1 MARFYWFQFVQR
13 FRWDHLKDSLRV
25 PQGQTFAEGTS
36 SQWSNQ
42 DLAPTPPK
50 ERKWNFWTFTAFW
63 TAHASD
69 ATAWTAGSATVAL
82 GLTWWQAWLA
92 LNVAHMIGSIL
103 IVANGRMASRYHV
116 GFPVCA
122 RVSWGMWG
130 SYMAVAMRAVI
141 CIIWNG
147 VNTFYAGRL
156 VDVCLQCIWPS
167 WALVANTLPDS
178 AGITT
183 RELTGF
189 LIAWFIC
196 EPFTLW
202 TNKRLSI
209 YSVQCLTFV
218 HPRDL
223 KWFYVAKS
231 VIVLAAM
238 HGILAWWMRKNG
250 GVHFPSQNGNQLS
263 GSTRAWL
270 WMQAFNS
277 GFGAVSSLTVNQADI
292 ARYAKSPN
300 DQLWG
305 QIFVFPLA
313 SALPGL
319 FGVLV
324 ASASQE
330 MYGTPLWNLWDVTQ
344 KMLNQY
350 PHDSGARFGIFLA
363 AASMA
368 LALIGVNLATNCL
381 PFGSDVSA
389 LFPKYMNIQRGQF
402 LCCLLGLAIAP
413 WKILSNGTTFLAFL
427 AGYGYWLAPVAA
439 ILFIDYFFVQN
450 GNIVTDE
457 LYNGKPG
464 GLYWYS
470 KGWNIRAPIVT
481 VLALVPCLPGF
492 AWTISDN
499 VKISLNAARLS
510 TLSFILTY
518 AIAALMYWASYQLWP
533 RTITA
538 QTNEQFEFLAE
549 MVDEEETSNEL
560 GDIDKPLSDK
570 SSIRE
575 CPSV

>member
-1 MARFYWFQFVQR
+1 MVQFRWLQSVQR
-13 FRWDHLKDSLRV
+13 IRWDRLKDSLRV
-25 PQGQTFAEGTS
+25 PQGQLFTEGTS
-36 SQWSNQ
+36 TQWINQ
-42 DLAPTPPK
+42 DLAPTPPE
-50 ERKWNFWTFTAFW
+50 ERKWNLWTFAAFW

-92 LNVAHMIGSIL
+92 LNVAHIIGTIL

-130 SYMAVAMRAVI
+130 SYVAVSMRAVI

-167 WALVANTLPDS
+167 WALVANTLPES

-189 LIAWFIC
+189 LIAWFI
-196 EPFTLW
+196 
-202 TNKRLSI
+202 
-209 YSVQCLTFV
+209 Y
-218 HPRDL
+218 L
-223 KWFYVAKS
+223 KWFYIAKS
-231 VIVLAAM
+231 VIVLTAM

-250 GVHFPSQNGNQLS
+250 GVHFPSQDSNRLS
-263 GSTRAWL
+263 GATRGWL

-277 GFGAVSSLTVNQADI
+277 GFGAISSLTVNQADI
-292 ARYAKSPN
+292 ARYASSPS

-330 MYGTPLWNLWDVTQ
+330 MYGAPLWNLWDVTQ
-344 KMLNQY
+344 KMLDQY
-350 PHDSGARFGIFLA
+350 PQNSGARFGIFLA
-363 AASMA
+363 AGSMA

-413 WKILSNGTTFLAFL
+413 WKILRNGTTFLAFL

-439 ILFIDYFFVQN
+439 ILFVDYFCIQH
-450 GNIVTDE
+450 GNIVTAE
-457 LYNGKPG
+457 LYNGKAG
-464 GLYWYS
+464 GLPQ
-470 KGWNIRAPIVT
+470 GWNIRAPIVT

-492 AWTISDN
+492 AWSISDT
-499 VKISLNAARLS
+499 VDISLDAARLS

-518 AIAALMYWASYQLWP
+518 AIAALMYWASYRIWP
-533 RTITA
+533 KTPTTQIN
-538 QTNEQFEFLAE
+538 QHFEFLANA
-549 MVDEEETSNEL
+549 VDEEEVSIEL
-560 GDIDKPLSDK
+560 VDIEKPLSDK
-570 SSIRE
+570 LSIRE
-575 CPSV
+575 SV

>member
-1 MARFYWFQFVQR
+1 MVR
-13 FRWDHLKDSLRV
+13 FRWLQSVQRIRWDRLKDSLRV
-25 PQGQTFAEGTS
+25 PQGQLFTEGTS
-36 SQWSNQ
+36 TQWINQ
-42 DLAPTPPK
+42 DLAPTPPE
-50 ERKWNFWTFTAFW
+50 ERKWNLWTFAAFW

-92 LNVAHMIGSIL
+92 LNVAHIIGTIL

-130 SYMAVAMRAVI
+130 SYVAVSMRAVI

-167 WALVANTLPDS
+167 WTLVANTLPDS

-189 LIAWFIC
+189 LIAWFI
-196 EPFTLW
+196 
-202 TNKRLSI
+202 
-209 YSVQCLTFV
+209 Y
-218 HPRDL
+218 L
-223 KWFYVAKS
+223 KWFYIAKS
-231 VIVLAAM
+231 VIVLTAM

-250 GVHFPSQNGNQLS
+250 GVHFPSQANNQLS
-263 GSTRAWL
+263 GATRGWL

-277 GFGAVSSLTVNQADI
+277 GFGAISSLTVNQADI
-292 ARYAKSPN
+292 ARYASSPS

-330 MYGTPLWNLWDVTQ
+330 MYGAPLWNLWDVTQ
-344 KMLNQY
+344 KMLDQY
-350 PHDSGARFGIFLA
+350 PQNSGARFGIFLA
-363 AASMA
+363 AGSMA

-413 WKILSNGTTFLAFL
+413 WKILRNGTTFLAFL

-439 ILFIDYFFVQN
+439 ILFVDYFCIQH
-450 GNIVTDE
+450 GNIVTAE
-457 LYNGKPG
+457 LYNGKAG

-470 KGWNIRAPIVT
+470 RGWNIRAPIVT

-492 AWTISDN
+492 AWSISDT
-499 VKISLNAARLS
+499 VDISLNAAHLS

-518 AIAALMYWASYQLWP
+518 AIAALMYWASYRIWP
-533 RTITA
+533 KTPTT
-538 QTNEQFEFLAE
+538 QVNQHFEFLANA
-549 MVDEEETSNEL
+549 VEEEEVSIEL
-560 GDIDKPLSDK
+560 VDIEKSDK
-570 SSIRE
+570 LSIRE
-575 CPSV
+575 SV

>member
-1 MARFYWFQFVQR
+1 MPRFNWFHSSPPR
-13 FRWDHLKDSLRV
+13 FHWNNLKDYLRV
-25 PQGQTFAEGTS
+25 PQGQVYADSGTS

-42 DLAPTPPK
+42 DLAPTPPE
-50 ERKWNFWTFTAFW
+50 ERKWNMWTFAAFW

-92 LNVAHMIGSIL
+92 LNVAHIIGTVL

-122 RVSWGMWG
+122 RVPWGMWG
-130 SYMAVAMRAVI
+130 SYVAVAMRAVI

-147 VNTFYAGRL
+147 VNTFYAGQL

-167 WALVANTLPDS
+167 WALVANTLPES

-189 LIAWFIC
+189 LIAWFI
-196 EPFTLW
+196 F
-202 TNKRLSI
+202 
-209 YSVQCLTFV
+209 QCLTFI

-223 KWFYVAKS
+223 KWFYIAKS
-231 VIVLAAM
+231 VIVLTAM

-250 GVHFPSQNGNQLS
+250 GVHFPSQDSNQIS
-263 GSTRAWL
+263 GTTRAWL

-300 DQLWG
+300 DQFWG

-344 KMLNQY
+344 KMLDQY
-350 PHDSGARFGIFLA
+350 PQDSGARFGIFLA
-363 AASMA
+363 AGSMA

-413 WKILSNGTTFLAFL
+413 WKILQNGTTFLAFL

-439 ILFIDYFFVQN
+439 ILFVDYFFIQH
-450 GNIVTDE
+450 GNIVTAE
-457 LYNGKPG
+457 LYNGRPG
-464 GLYWYS
+464 GLYWYT

-492 AWTISDN
+492 ASTISDR
-499 VKISLNAARLS
+499 VDISLNAARLS

-518 AIAALMYWASYQLWP
+518 VIAAVMYWLSYQIWP
-533 RTITA
+533 RKAPIQA
-538 QTNEQFEFLAE
+538 RERFELFANA
-549 MVDEEETSNEL
+549 MDVDQVSIEL
-560 GDIDKPLSDK
+560 GEIEKPLSDK
-570 SSIRE
+570 LSMRE
-575 CPSV
+575 SV